1 MSSVIE
7 NLNPFDNSMWLES
20 PLHHLDFRDATA
32 LSGKAGVILREK
44 RFQGHLTLRGNSE
57 NKTLNNALQK
67 VLGVELPLKSGT
79 YAESEKARVSWL
91 SPDEWLIV
99 VAEGSEA
106 VIETELRAVL
116 QGHFSVVDVSG
127 GQTIFN
133 LSGPQVDAL
142 MKKSSVYDF
151 HPDHFGAGRC
161 VSTTFAKATALI
173 IKNPD
178 GSFDLV
184 VRRSFS
190 DYLFQWIEDASR
202 EYGFI
207 YKG

>member
-7 NLNPFDNSMWLES
+7 NFDPFDNPTRLES
-20 PLHHLDFRDATA
+20 PLHHVDISDATA
-32 LSGKAGVILREK
+32 LSGEAGVILHEK
-44 RFQGHLTLRGNSE
+44 RFHGHLTLRCDIK
-57 NKTLNNALQK
+57 NKSLNNALQK
-67 VLGVELPLKSGT
+67 VLGVGLPLKPGT
-79 YAESEKARVSWL
+79 YTESKKARISWL

-106 VIETELRAVL
+106 LIEKELRSVL

-133 LSGPQVDAL
+133 LSGPQVGAL

-151 HPDHFGAGRC
+151 HPGHFGAGRC

-178 GSFDLV
+178 DSFDLV

-190 DYLFQWIEDASR
+190 DYLFRWIEDASR
-202 EYGFI
+202 EYGFV